1 MMNSNALHMPV
12 HNPASQA
19 SDENTLRSKLLSMP
33 PTARWR
39 IVGWIV
45 LTTVLMMLALILTA
59 RSIFIRQVHLD
70 ANAAIVQ
77 EVNEFNAFAA
87 EAVDTRTRKPFAS
100 MTALME
106 RYLEQQTPDRGEA
119 FIAVTPGHILLIDNA
134 AHDAGERLAGDRDR
148 LNALLSS
155 PHSSGI
161 EKTPDG
167 TLRWGKSV
175 VTGSAPNGQNKQKGV
190 LLVVQFMQ
198 GGIHAVHRNI
208 LVLFGVM
215 FGGLLL
221 IASIAWLV
229 AGQILSPIR
238 RFIRLSDRIDPLNLQ
253 TRLPESGSDELAQLA
268 RALNSMLDRLSSA
281 HLEQRHVLYEVVQ
294 QIQGQVQALSQL
306 RKQSAHD
313 QSLLAALTVSQQDM
327 QHLLQDLELL
337 IESGKPGFLRYQ
349 DVHLGELIQQLAQ
362 HLSQLYPGHD
372 WQVAEAVD
380 ASATMDVQHVARAM
394 QHLASNAVQHNSAGQ
409 PIMLGAGVRELG
421 SGRRMASLWVANQGL
436 PLSREEA
443 RVIFEPVV
451 RKQDRLAPDGPQMG
465 MGLAVVK
472 ALAHAHGGY
481 AWVES
486 GTERGTVFGV
496 DIPLV
501 QLKEA
506 ALEEQVAEAALQA
519 MQHEQ

>member
-1 MMNSNALHMPV
+1 MSHTPANNPPAALPENSP
-12 HNPASQA
+12 P
-19 SDENTLRSKLLSMP
+19 RSKLLSMP

-59 RSIFIRQVHLD
+59 RSIFIRQVHLE

-77 EVNEFNAFAA
+77 EVTEFNAFAA
-87 EAVDTRTRKPFAS
+87 EAVDARTRRPFAS

-119 FIAVTPGHILLIDNA
+119 FIAVTPGQILLIDNTSK
-134 AHDAGERLAGDRDR
+134 DAGEHLAADRER
-148 LNALLSS
+148 LNALLRS
-155 PHSSGI
+155 PNSSGI

-167 TLRWGKSV
+167 PLRWGKSV
-175 VTGSAPNGQNKQKGV
+175 VVSSGPNGQDEQRGV
-190 LLVVQFMQ
+190 LLVAQFMQ
-198 GGIHAVHRNI
+198 SGINAVHRNI

-215 FGGLLL
+215 AGGLVL

-229 AGQILSPIR
+229 AGQILAPIQ
-238 RFIRLSDRIDPLNLQ
+238 RFIGLSDRIDPLNLQ
-253 TRLPESGSDELAQLA
+253 TRLPENGSDELAQLA

-281 HLEQRHVLYEVVQ
+281 HLEQRHVLYEVLQ
-294 QIQGQVQALSQL
+294 QIQNQVQALSHL

-313 QSLLAALTVSQQDM
+313 PALLAALAVSQQDM
-327 QHLLQDLELL
+327 QRLLQDLELL
-337 IESGKPGFLRYQ
+337 IESGKPGFLQYQ
-349 DVHLGELIQQLAQ
+349 DVNLGQLIQQLAQ
-362 HLSQLYPGHD
+362 QLRHFYPEQD
-372 WQVAEAVD
+372 WQVAEAED
-380 ASATMDVQHVARAM
+380 LSAPMDVPHIARAM
-394 QHLASNAVQHNSAGQ
+394 QHLASNAAQHNPAGE
-409 PIMLGAGVRELG
+409 PILLGAGVRQLD
-421 SGRRMASLWVANQGL
+421 SGKRMASLWVANQGL

-443 RVIFEPVV
+443 RLIFEPVV
-451 RKQDRLAPDGPQMG
+451 HRQDRLAPSGPQMG

-481 AWVES
+481 AWVQS
-486 GTERGTVFGV
+486 DTERGTVFGL

-501 QLKEA
+501 RLKEA
-506 ALEEQVAEAALQA
+506 ARKEQVEEAALQA